1 MNGLRTGYSTGSC
14 AAAAAKAAIMMLLSK
29 KPVNS
34 IIIDLPCGESAEFSI
49 HDQKYD
55 NAFARCAV
63 KKDGGDDPDI
73 TSGLFIYADVSLNK
87 RKGVIIEGGDGVG
100 KVTKPGLQIPV
111 GEWAINPVPR
121 KMIQHELESLLDEY
135 ECHKGAHVVIS
146 VPDGSEIAKKTFN
159 PKLGII
165 GGISIIGTTG
175 KVKPFSNVAVKKSLI
190 LFLEQAKAHNYS
202 LIVMTPGNLGEKAAR
217 QRYILGDEQVVQIS
231 NYVGYMV
238 RQGVSRFDKI
248 LVMGHPGKLL
258 KIILGCFTTHSQ
270 KSISPLPWLRE
281 QVSRQTWYKNTDDN
295 LKHSPTVEGV
305 ITCIPSEYRLPFFSI
320 FASKIEHILRGYAKA
335 PVEIGVVLTDM
346 SGNCIGCGKQALLWE
361 KEKCLQLR

>member
-14 AAAAAKAAIMMLLSK
+14 ATAAAKAALKMLLSK
-29 KPVNS
+29 KTVNS
-34 IIIDLPCGESAEFSI
+34 IIITLPNGENAEFSI
-49 HDQKYD
+49 YDQKYD
-55 NAFARCAV
+55 NAFAKCAV

-73 TSGLFIYADVSLNK
+73 TSGLLIYAEAKLNK
-87 RKGVIIEGGDGVG
+87 RKCVIIKGGEGVG

-121 KMIQHELESLLDEY
+121 KMIHHELENLLDDF
-135 ECHKGAHVVIS
+135 ECHKGVHVVIS
-146 VPDGSEIAKKTFN
+146 VPQGLEIAKKTFN
-159 PKLGII
+159 PKLGIV

-190 LFLEQAKAHNYS
+190 LFLEQAKAQNYS

-217 QRYILGDEQVVQIS
+217 QRYILGEEQVVQIS

-238 RQGVSRFDKI
+238 RQAVLRFDKI
-248 LVMGHPGKLL
+248 LIIGHPGKLL
-258 KIILGCFTTHSQ
+258 KIILGCFNTHSQ

-295 LKHSPTVEGV
+295 LKNILTVEGI
-305 ITCIPSEYRLPFFSI
+305 ITCIPHDYRLSLFNN
-320 FASKIEHILRGYAKA
+320 FASKIENILKRYAKKTTQ
-335 PVEIGVVLTDM
+335 IGVVLTDM
-346 SGNCIGCGKQALLWE
+346 SGNCIGFGKQALIWE